1 MRRFGLLLMRVDLLE
16 VSGGDARGEDT
27 LGVTAHCLCSLGTA
41 GSALGTTFA
50 GGACGEGTKLGFT
63 TALGKSAHCLCF
75 GTAAGTVGGTFDGD
89 STGGGGR
96 RPSGALGTA
105 VDNSHCTDAFG
116 DAAVRGASGGRSL
129 RGGDLR
135 VTLGCM
141 VLPTGVT
148 GKGITFSDLGDVDTR
163 RVFCSVLSGQ

>member
-1 MRRFGLLLMRVDLLE
+1 MTAHSSMRRLGLLLMRVDLLE
-16 VSGGDARGEDT
+16 VSGGAARGEDT
-27 LGVTAHCLCSLGTA
+27 LGVTAHCLCS
-41 GSALGTTFA
+41 
-50 GGACGEGTKLGFT
+50 
-63 TALGKSAHCLCF
+63 
-75 GTAAGTVGGTFDGD
+75 GTAASTVGGTFDGD

-96 RPSGALGTA
+96 SPSGALGTA